1 MADVVLRTIAP
12 RERDAVLDL
21 LAGWLNDRAFF
32 ARYFAHDPSFRDDLC
47 FVAELDGR
55 MISTLQVFRKAVRV
69 DGAVLDVACVG
80 NVYTDPTC
88 RAGGTASALLE
99 RALAA
104 MEPHGFDASLLF
116 ASRLDF
122 YARFGWRSLTRQLSF
137 ISGGTTSAPATPP
150 ETFDVARDLESVMA
164 VYDAYGRGVPGA
176 TARDAAYWNGQLRYA
191 GNPDERFLVA
201 RRAGQVIAYAR
212 GTTLY
217 DFPVITEH
225 GCAAGEAAALADLI
239 VHLHRD
245 ATGYPGSLAQLAP
258 DAALAAALAERGL
271 AVRGIDDG
279 LWMWH
284 PLSGE
289 RLAAALRLPVA
300 TVRAEGFFAEL
311 LPAGRSRYW
320 MSDRF

>member
-1 MADVVLRTIAP
+1 
-12 RERDAVLDL
+12 
-21 LAGWLNDRAFF
+21 
-32 ARYFAHDPSFRDDLC
+32 
-47 FVAELDGR
+47 
-55 MISTLQVFRKAVRV
+55 
-69 DGAVLDVACVG
+69 
-80 NVYTDPTC
+80 
-88 RAGGTASALLE
+88 
-99 RALAA
+99 
-104 MEPHGFDASLLF
+104 
-116 ASRLDF
+116 
-122 YARFGWRSLTRQLSF
+122 
-137 ISGGTTSAPATPP
+137 
-150 ETFDVARDLESVMA
+150 MA

-176 TARDAAYWNGQLRYA
+176 TARDAAYWHGQLRYA

-225 GCAAGEAAALADLI
+225 GCAAGEAAALADLV

-271 AVRGIDDG
+271 EVRGIDDG
-279 LWMWH
+279 SWMWH